1 MGLDHLLIYFPKENI
16 ICAFTHRALIT
27 SDATFHFK
35 CLAGAII
42 IEIMLE
48 KISAAGKQII
58 LVGTAHISSESIE
71 LVKKTIEEEAPDAVG
86 VELDSQRLEQLKSGS
101 KWRETNVEEILKNGK
116 SHLFLVNLMLS
127 NMQKK
132 FGDSVGIQPGAEM
145 LAAVSAAEEK
155 KIPVELLDR
164 DIKITMKR
172 GLASMGLKEKAKLGY
187 SVLESFFADEEIT
200 KEQIEELKKKD
211 LLSEVMQE
219 LGKSAPTVKKV
230 LVDERDEYIA
240 RKILASPAKKIVAV
254 VGAGH
259 LEGIIRNLKSIGK
272 NSEEFLRAREN
283 QKFSLINQN
292 MEKEKTEAAPTQNF
306 STATHNL
313 EIIPEKKSFGKY
325 FAWAIPIL
333 LLALI
338 GYGFYAKGFEAI
350 LRVGAT
356 WILVTGGLSAMAVLL
371 ARGHILSALT
381 AFVAAP
387 ITTIHP
393 ALASGWFAALA
404 EAKLNTPKVKDF
416 ESLRELKSIGDF
428 FTNRVTK
435 ILLVAAFSNLGSM
448 IGVFIALPMVAGLVG

>member
-1 MGLDHLLIYFPKENI
+1 MFARIFNF
-16 ICAFTHRALIT
+16 CAPMLF
-27 SDATFHFK
+27 
-35 CLAGAII
+35 
-42 IEIMLE
+42 MLE
-48 KISAAGKQII
+48 KLSLAGKQII

-71 LVKKTIEEEAPDAVG
+71 LVKKTIEEENPDAIG

-101 KWRETNVEEILKNGK
+101 KWQETNIEEILKTGK

-145 LAAVSAAEEK
+145 LAAVSAAEER

-172 GLASMGLKEKAKLGY
+172 ALASMGLKEKAKLGY

-219 LGKSAPTVKKV
+219 LSKSAPTIKKV

-240 RKILASPAKKIVAV
+240 QKILDSPAKKIVAV

-259 LEGIIRNLKSIGK
+259 LEGIKKNL
-272 NSEEFLRAREN
+272 EN
-283 QKFSLINQN
+283 QNI
-292 MEKEKTEAAPTQNF
+292 T
-306 STATHNL
+306 STYNL
-313 EIIPEKKSFGKY
+313 ETIPEKKSFMKY

-338 GYGFYAKGFEAI
+338 GYGFYAKGFDAI
-350 LRVGAT
+350 LQAGAT
-356 WILVTGGLSAMAVLL
+356 WILVTGGLSAIAVLL

-393 ALASGWFAALA
+393 ALASGWFAAAA

-416 ESLRELKSIGDF
+416 ESLRELKSVGDF

-435 ILLVAAFSNLGSM
+435 ILLVAAFSNIGSM

>member
-1 MGLDHLLIYFPKENI
+1 MI
-16 ICAFTHRALIT
+16 
-27 SDATFHFK
+27 SM
-35 CLAGAII
+35 
-42 IEIMLE
+42 IEKL
-48 KISAAGKQII
+48 SLAGKQII

-71 LVKKTIEEEAPDAVG
+71 LVKKTIEEENPDAVG

-101 KWRETNVEEILKNGK
+101 KWRETNVEEILKAGK

-132 FGDSVGIQPGAEM
+132 FGDSVGIQPGSEM

-172 GLASMGLKEKAKLGY
+172 SLASMGLREKAKLGY
-187 SVLESFFADEEIT
+187 SVLEGFFADEKIT
-200 KEQIEELKKKD
+200 KEQIEELKKK
-211 LLSEVMQE
+211 
-219 LGKSAPTVKKV
+219 
-230 LVDERDEYIA
+230 
-240 RKILASPAKKIVAV
+240 
-254 VGAGH
+254 
-259 LEGIIRNLKSIGK
+259 
-272 NSEEFLRAREN
+272 
-283 QKFSLINQN
+283 
-292 MEKEKTEAAPTQNF
+292 
-306 STATHNL
+306 
-313 EIIPEKKSFGKY
+313 SFMKY

-338 GYGFYAKGFEAI
+338 GYGFYAKGLDAI

-356 WILVTGGLSAMAVLL
+356 WILVTGGLSAIAVLL

-416 ESLRELKSIGDF
+416 ESLRELKSVGDF

-448 IGVFIALPMVAGLVG
+448 IGVFIALPMVAGVIS

>member
-1 MGLDHLLIYFPKENI
+1 M
-16 ICAFTHRALIT
+16 
-27 SDATFHFK
+27 
-35 CLAGAII
+35 
-42 IEIMLE
+42 IEKL
-48 KISAAGKQII
+48 SLAGKQII

-71 LVKKTIEEEAPDAVG
+71 LVKKTIEEENPDAVG

-101 KWRETNVEEILKNGK
+101 KWRETNVEEILKAGK

-132 FGDSVGIQPGAEM
+132 FGDSVGIQPGSEM

-172 GLASMGLKEKAKLGY
+172 SLASMGLREKAKLGY
-187 SVLESFFADEEIT
+187 SVLEGFFADEKIT

-219 LGKSAPTVKKV
+219 LSKSAPTIKKV
-230 LVDERDEYIA
+230 LVDERDEFIA

-259 LEGIIRNLKSIGK
+259 LEGVARNLKSVPVNVEKGK
-272 NSEEFLRAREN
+272 N
-283 QKFSLINQN
+283 
-292 MEKEKTEAAPTQNF
+292 EASPSQNF
-306 STATHNL
+306 SISTHNL
-313 EIIPEKKSFGKY
+313 EIIPEKKSFMKY

-338 GYGFYAKGFEAI
+338 GYGFYAKGLDAI

-356 WILVTGGLSAMAVLL
+356 WILVTGGLSAIAVLL

-416 ESLRELKSIGDF
+416 ESLRELKSVGDF

-448 IGVFIALPMVAGLVG
+448 IGVFIALPMVAGVIS